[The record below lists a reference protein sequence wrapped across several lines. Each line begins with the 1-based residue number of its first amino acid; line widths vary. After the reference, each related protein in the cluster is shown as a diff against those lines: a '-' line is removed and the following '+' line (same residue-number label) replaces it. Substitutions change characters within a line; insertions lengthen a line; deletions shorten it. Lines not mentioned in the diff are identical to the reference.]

1 MSAPRIMLDCL
12 PSLCQQLSDLVE
24 VSRSYNKIILLV
36 FFLRHGV
43 LFIIFWPTPVVHGR
57 YIIKLEVES
66 MQLQTYSGVLRR
78 PSHLLASW
86 RGLQITRML
95 QHSI

>member
-1 MSAPRIMLDCL
+1 MSAPCIMLDCL

-43 LFIIFWPTPVVHGR
+43 LFIIFGLLQW
-57 YIIKLEVES
+57 YMVEIS
-66 MQLQTYSGVLRR
+66 S
-78 PSHLLASW
+78 S
-86 RGLQITRML
+86 
-95 QHSI
+95 